1 MHFLLQYVGKT
12 IFTNYLC
19 GKMNIIH
26 YLLTGR
32 DLTDQ
37 KFQTNTAIIDT
48 KSVFIVIG
56 KSLRPNR
63 M

>member
-1 MHFLLQYVGKT
+1 
-12 IFTNYLC
+12 
-19 GKMNIIH
+19 MNIIH